1 MGMREAGFLFAAAD
15 SLADHG
21 RRGLERDR
29 IRCVVPRGTEVGG
42 GMARGSATYDKPENF
57 ASAIERFGPDPLIV
71 CHNDADGLSAGVIL
85 KKALQRA
92 GHSPEVRIIGKGENA
107 YSDAFRREIAD
118 RALGGLVI
126 ADLGVSAKLP
136 RDDVPVVLLDHHV
149 PTGCPTNAVTISGID
164 DDPIPTTSLL
174 AYRCAEAMGVADDL
188 LWLAAIGLIGDLA
201 DDAGFAEMADARSR
215 YGITALRKAVSL
227 VNAPRRT
234 ASGDASAAFALLEK
248 ADGPKAVLS
257 GEHAETAALLDA
269 KSEVATALD
278 AARKV
283 APSVVGDV
291 AIVRFAS
298 GCQIH
303 PLVAQAWRGRLKDR
317 IVIAANTGYRRG
329 WVHFAART
337 ASDRDI
343 LAFLADH
350 RPAGADEQYGNGH
363 RAASGG
369 ALRARDWNAFVAGL
383 GFGPEMTLPEDAA

>member
-1 MGMREAGFLFAAAD
+1 
-15 SLADHG
+15 
-21 RRGLERDR
+21 
-29 IRCVVPRGTEVGG
+29 
-42 GMARGSATYDKPENF
+42 
-57 ASAIERFGPDPLIV
+57 
-71 CHNDADGLSAGVIL
+71 
-85 KKALQRA
+85 
-92 GHSPEVRIIGKGENA
+92 
-107 YSDAFRREIAD
+107 
-118 RALGGLVI
+118 
-126 ADLGVSAKLP
+126 
-136 RDDVPVVLLDHHV
+136 
-149 PTGCPTNAVTISGID
+149 
-164 DDPIPTTSLL
+164 
-174 AYRCAEAMGVADDL
+174 MGVADDL

-201 DDAGFAEMADARSR
+201 DDSGFAEMADARSR

-317 IVIAANTGYRRG
+317 IVIAANTGYRPG
-329 WVHFAART
+329 WVHFAVRT
-337 ASDRDI
+337 ATDRDI

-383 GFGPEMTLPEDAA
+383 GFGSEMTLPEDAA